1 MDNMSY
7 TRAMRPPQ
15 LKKLLVEAGLNQTEA
30 ASSIGVTARQMRRYI
45 SGDTPVLKVVE
56 LALRY
61 VVDQRRKEA
70 K

>member
-1 MDNMSY
+1 
-7 TRAMRPPQ
+7 MRPPQ
-15 LKKLLVEAGLNQTEA
+15 LKKLLNDAGLNQTEA
-30 ASSIGVTARQMRRYI
+30 AELIGVTARQMRRYV

-61 VVDQRRKEA
+61 VTERRQKEA